1 MMKFH
6 LWFLVDSVF
15 TQAVFFA
22 NGVEFYRAP
31 SRGLTLVTVRS
42 DGTRKDSATFDTMY
56 LGKV

>member
-1 MMKFH
+1 MN
-6 LWFLVDSVF
+6 LWFLILCPK
-15 TQAVFFA
+15 AVFFA

-56 LGKV
+56 LGFTRKDEG